1 MRKHS
6 VKVLALILCLYLLLL
21 SGCAPV
27 QNLLHL
33 ETPTPSPT
41 PTPEPTPTP
50 TIRPSVTPVPTTAL
64 TSDPAPV
71 LTGVETDQDVISLVF
86 EGFTDEASM
95 EELLKTLQELKVAAV
110 FFITGKV
117 ADECPELVK
126 KIRMAGCEVGNYGLT
141 GAKKME
147 NNGVDENIYAFRKT
161 QELIYRA
168 IGQTPRYVRMNGSEY
183 TETLL
188 RAVSTA
194 GLEAAVMPTLYLNHK
209 SFSSSDDAEAYAR
222 NLIRGSI
229 VSVKLGQELDLS
241 EFIGS
246 GPALDE
252 KPAIDPSPSIGE
264 VGDNRRVEVDT
275 LPLDQMRWLIAALKK
290 LNYKIV
296 MPDELARYAVTL
308 LPEKRELTEEETT
321 RFDADLY
328 PWPVTEEP
336 VNVGRTRQGKN
347 TDFNDVVFVGASDV
361 ASLESY
367 VEWKR
372 ETDPEYLGNARFLY
386 ASRLTIEQAVN
397 HDPEGTNLP
406 AVDGEKMAVEDA
418 LAKLGAKTAY
428 LMLRFESRQA
438 YLDDQFFS
446 NLKLLIYRIRQ
457 KNPGIR
463 LVLQGSFPA
472 VAGKN
477 NTPSNTQLFRFN
489 LKLAALCARTGL
501 TYLDPAFALRT
512 EEGALRDDY
521 CLDRMSYG
529 THLNDAG
536 CQAWIDFLMQNVPE

>member
-6 VKVLALILCLYLLLL
+6 VKALALTLCLCLLFL

-64 TSDPAPV
+64 TSEPAPV

-86 EGFTDEASM
+86 EGFTDETSM

-126 KIRMAGCEVGNYGLT
+126 KVRMAGCEVGNYGLI

-147 NNGVDENIYAFRKT
+147 KNSVDENIYAFRKT
-161 QELIYRA
+161 QELVFRA
-168 IGQTPRYVRMNGSEY
+168 IGQTPRFVRMNGSEY

-188 RAVSTA
+188 RAAGTA

-209 SFSSSDDAEAYAR
+209 SFSMAEDAEAYVR

-252 KPAIDPSPSIGE
+252 KPAIDPSPSINE
-264 VGDNRRVEVDT
+264 VSDNRRVEVDT
-275 LPLDQMRWLIAALKK
+275 LPLDQMKWLVTALKK

-296 MPDELARYAVTL
+296 MPDELEKYAVTL
-308 LPEKRELTEEETT
+308 LPEKRELTKEEAE
-321 RFDADLY
+321 RFDPDLY

-336 VNVGRTRQGKN
+336 ANVGRTRKGGN
-347 TDFNDVVFVGASDV
+347 ADFNDAVFIGSSDV

-372 ETDPEYLGNARFLY
+372 ETDPEYMGNARFLY

-397 HDPEGTNLP
+397 HDPAGTNLP
-406 AVDGEKMAVEDA
+406 TVDGVRMTIEDA
-418 LAKLGAKTAY
+418 LEKLGAKTAY

-438 YLDDQFFS
+438 YLDDRFFS
-446 NLKLLIYRIRQ
+446 NLKLLIYRIRKQ
-457 KNPGIR
+457 NPGIR
-463 LVLQGSFPA
+463 IVLQGSFPA

-489 LKLAALCARTGL
+489 LKLAALCAQTGMV
-501 TYLDPAFALRT
+501 YLDPAYALRT
-512 EEGALRDDY
+512 GEGALRDDY

-536 CQAWIDFLMQNVPE
+536 CQAWIDFLMQYVPE